1 MYKPTESVYA
11 MIGLARQKGIGGPKG
26 SLIQNTDVC
35 GFTELLPLCVR
46 PLGKCH

>member
-26 SLIQNTDVC
+26 SPHP
-35 GFTELLPLCVR
+35 EY
-46 PLGKCH
+46 